1 MKFVYKEGKFVDY
14 KGLERP
20 FNVCVCLQKEG
31 FPPRE
36 VFDLTLVEQKDKY
49 GDFLEAESNSSG
61 VISVGL
67 SICHESDLDK
77 FDPAYGVCRSEGR
90 AMKVK
95 NCALVMPVSNT
106 SMITAD
112 MMEAI
117 GDTIVK
123 DVERCPGKYIKGY
136 NQMEINY
143 LKKSSK

>member
-1 MKFVYKEGKFVDY
+1 MKFVYREGKFIDF

-31 FPPRE
+31 FTNE
-36 VFDLTLVEQKDKY
+36 VMDLTLVEQKDKY
-49 GDFLEAESNSSG
+49 GDYLESECPSSG

-67 SICHESDLDK
+67 SICHESDLDVY
-77 FDPAYGVCRSEGR
+77 DPAYGVCRSEGR
-90 AMKVK
+90 AIKVK
-95 NCALVMPVSNT
+95 NCALVMPVSNIA
-106 SMITAD
+106 MITAD
-112 MMEAI
+112 MMESIA
-117 GDTIVK
+117 DNIVK

>member
-1 MKFVYKEGKFVDY
+1 MKFVYREGKFIDF

-31 FPPRE
+31 FTNE
-36 VFDLTLVEQKDKY
+36 VMDLTLVEQKDKY
-49 GDFLEAESNSSG
+49 GDCLEAECPSGG

-77 FDPAYGVCRSEGR
+77 YEPSYGVCRSEGR
-90 AMKVK
+90 AAKVK

-106 SMITAD
+106 AMITAD
-112 MMEAI
+112 MMESIA
-117 GDTIVK
+117 DNIVK
-123 DVERCPGKYIKGY
+123 DIERCPGKYIKGY